1 MKQNIALALLLTLLA
16 GLATS
21 IGGVLAFCFKKK
33 NLNTLALGL
42 GFSAGVMI
50 YVSFMELL
58 PQATGELAK
67 IYTSKTAEA
76 LTILFFFIGTL
87 FAWLIDY
94 MLPSHHLENKT
105 LNKETKLKRVGLF
118 TALVLAVHNFP
129 EGLTTFMATLTNT
142 PTGISIALAIALH
155 NIPEGISV
163 ALPIYHATN
172 NKQKAFWYATLS
184 GLAEPAGALLGF
196 LVLRNF
202 LKGPAFGFAFALT
215 AGIMVYIS
223 LDELLPT
230 AHEYGQGH
238 KIIWGIL
245 GGMLIMALGL
255 LIF

>member
-1 MKQNIALALLLTLLA
+1 MEQNISFALLLTLAA
-16 GLATS
+16 GLATAV
-21 IGGVLAFCFKKK
+21 GGLLAFCFKKK

-58 PQATGELAK
+58 PQATSELAK
-67 IYTSKTAEA
+67 IYSAKPAEG
-76 LTILFFFIGTL
+76 LTILFFFIGAL
-87 FAWLIDY
+87 FAWMIDY
-94 MLPSHHLENKT
+94 FLPSHHLENKS
-105 LNKETKLKRVGLF
+105 LNKESKLKRVGVF

-172 NKQKAFWYATLS
+172 NKKKAFWYATLS
-184 GLAEPAGALLGF
+184 GLAEPVGAILGYLL
-196 LVLRNF
+196 LRNF

-230 AHEYGQGH
+230 AHEYGEGH

-245 GGMLIMALGL
+245 GGMLVMALGL
-255 LIF
+255 FLF

>member
-1 MKQNIALALLLTLLA
+1 MEIFYLALLLTFLA

-21 IGGVLAFCFKKK
+21 IGGILAFFLKKE

-42 GFSAGVMI
+42 GFSAGVML

-58 PQATGELAK
+58 PQATGELTK
-67 IYTSKTAEA
+67 IFTAKTAES

-94 MLPSHHLENKT
+94 CLPSHHLENKS
-105 LNKETKLKRVGLF
+105 LSKENKLKRVGLF

-142 PTGISIALAIALH
+142 PTGISIAVAIALH

-184 GLAEPAGALLGF
+184 GLAEPFGAIIGYLL
-196 LVLRNF
+196 LRNF

-230 AHEYGQGH
+230 AHEYGQAH

-245 GGMLIMALGL
+245 AGMLVMAIGL
-255 LIF
+255 LLF

>member
-1 MKQNIALALLLTLLA
+1 MEIFYLALLLTFLA

-21 IGGVLAFCFKKK
+21 IGGILAFFLKKE

-42 GFSAGVMI
+42 GFSAGVML

-58 PQATGELAK
+58 PQATGELTKIFTAK
-67 IYTSKTAEA
+67 TSEG

-87 FAWLIDY
+87 FAWLIDFC
-94 MLPSHHLENKT
+94 LPSHHLENKS
-105 LNKETKLKRVGLF
+105 LSKENKLKRVGLF

-142 PTGISIALAIALH
+142 PTGISIAVAIALH

-184 GLAEPAGALLGF
+184 GLAEPLGAIIGYLL
-196 LVLRNF
+196 LRNF

-230 AHEYGQGH
+230 AHEYGQAH

-245 GGMLIMALGL
+245 AGMLVMAIGL
-255 LIF
+255 LLF

>member
-1 MKQNIALALLLTLLA
+1 MEQNITLALTLTLLA

-21 IGGVLAFCFKKK
+21 IGGFLAFFFKRE
-33 NLNTLALGL
+33 NLNALALGL

-58 PQATGELAK
+58 PESTHALAK
-67 IYTSKTAEA
+67 IYSLKKAEA
-76 LTILFFFIGTL
+76 LTILFFFIGAF

-94 MLPSHHLENKT
+94 FLPNHHLEEKK
-105 LNKETKLKRVGLF
+105 LNKQAKLNRVGLF
-118 TALVLAVHNFP
+118 TALVLAIHNFP

-142 PTGISIALAIALH
+142 PTGISIAVAIALH

-172 NKQKAFWYATLS
+172 SKQKAFWYATLS
-184 GLAEPAGALLGF
+184 GLAEPAGAIIGYLI
-196 LVLRNF
+196 LRNF

-215 AGIMVYIS
+215 AGIMIYIS

-245 GGMLIMALGL
+245 AGMLVMALGL
-255 LIF
+255 LLF

>member
-1 MKQNIALALLLTLLA
+1 MEQNFYFALLLTLCA

-21 IGGVLAFCFKKK
+21 IGGVLAFFFKKK

-42 GFSAGVMI
+42 GFSAGVML

-58 PQATGELAK
+58 PQATGCLAK
-67 IYTSKTAEA
+67 IYTAKTAEG
-76 LTILFFFIGTL
+76 LTIVFFFIGTL

-94 MLPSHHLENKT
+94 CLPSHHLENKT
-105 LNKETKLKRVGLF
+105 LSKENKLKRVGLF

-142 PTGISIALAIALH
+142 TTGISIALAIALH

-163 ALPIYHATN
+163 ALPIYHATASR
-172 NKQKAFWYATLS
+172 KKAFLYATLS
-184 GLAEPAGALLGF
+184 GLAEPLGALIGF
-196 LVLRNF
+196 LILRNF

-215 AGIMVYIS
+215 AGIMIYIS

-230 AHEYGQGH
+230 AHEYGEGH

-245 GGMLIMALGL
+245 GGMFVMALGL
-255 LIF
+255 LLF

>member
-1 MKQNIALALLLTLLA
+1 MEQNIYFALVLTLLA

-21 IGGVLAFCFKKK
+21 IGGFLAFFFKKK
-33 NLNTLALGL
+33 NLNALALGL

-50 YVSFMELL
+50 YVSFMELM
-58 PQATGELAK
+58 PQAKQELSQIYSAK
-67 IYTSKTAEA
+67 SAEG

-94 MLPSHHLENKT
+94 CLPSHHLENKS
-105 LNKETKLKRVGLF
+105 LNKETKLHHIGLF
-118 TALVLAVHNFP
+118 TAVALAIHNFP
-129 EGLTTFMATLTNT
+129 EGLTTFMATLINT
-142 PTGISIALAIALH
+142 TTGISIALAIALH

-172 NKQKAFWYATLS
+172 NKKKAFWYATLS
-184 GLAEPAGALLGF
+184 GLAEPVGAIIGYLL
-196 LVLRNF
+196 LRNF
-202 LKGPAFGFAFALT
+202 LKGPVFGFAFALT

-230 AHEYGQGH
+230 AHEYGEAH

-245 GGMLIMALGL
+245 AGMLIMAIGL
-255 LIF
+255 LLF

>member
-1 MKQNIALALLLTLLA
+1 MEQNISFALLLTLLA

-21 IGGVLAFCFKKK
+21 LGGLLAFFFKKK
-33 NLNTLALGL
+33 NLNALALGL
-42 GFSAGVMI
+42 GFSAGVML

-58 PQATGELAK
+58 PQATDELAK
-67 IYTSKTAEA
+67 IYNAKPAEA
-76 LTILFFFIGTL
+76 LTIVFFLIGAV

-163 ALPIYHATN
+163 ALPIYHATG
-172 NKQKAFWYATLS
+172 NKKKAFWYATLS
-184 GLAEPAGALLGF
+184 GLAEPLGAIIGY

-230 AHEYGQGH
+230 AHEYGESH

>member
-1 MKQNIALALLLTLLA
+1 MEQNISFALILTLLA

-21 IGGVLAFCFKKK
+21 IGGFLAFFFKKK

-58 PQATGELAK
+58 PQAKNTLGQ
-67 IYTSKTAEA
+67 IYNIKTAEG
-76 LTILFFFIGTL
+76 LTILFFFIGAL

-94 MLPSHHLENKT
+94 CLPSHHLEDKT

-142 PTGISIALAIALH
+142 PTGVSIALAIALH

-172 NKQKAFWYATLS
+172 NKKKAFWYATLS
-184 GLAEPAGALLGF
+184 GLAEPAGAIIGYLL
-196 LVLRNF
+196 LRNF
-202 LKGPAFGFAFALT
+202 LKGPIFAISFALT

-245 GGMLIMALGL
+245 AGMLVMAAGL
-255 LIF
+255 LLF

>member
-1 MKQNIALALLLTLLA
+1 MENFYFALLLTFLA

-21 IGGVLAFCFKKK
+21 IGGILAFFLKKE

-42 GFSAGVMI
+42 GFSAGVML

-58 PQATGELAK
+58 PQATGELTK
-67 IYTSKTAEA
+67 IFTAKTAEG

-87 FAWLIDY
+87 FAWLIDFF
-94 MLPSHHLENKT
+94 LPSHHLENKS
-105 LNKETKLKRVGLF
+105 LSKENKLKRVGLF

-142 PTGISIALAIALH
+142 PTGISIAVAIALH

-184 GLAEPAGALLGF
+184 GLAEPLGAIIGYIL
-196 LVLRNF
+196 LRNF

-230 AHEYGQGH
+230 AHEYGQAH

-245 GGMLIMALGL
+245 AGMLVMALGL
-255 LIF
+255 LLF

>member
-1 MKQNIALALLLTLLA
+1 MEIFYLALLLTFLA

-21 IGGVLAFCFKKK
+21 IGGILAFFLKKE

-42 GFSAGVMI
+42 GFSAGVML

-58 PQATGELAK
+58 PQATGELTK
-67 IYTSKTAEA
+67 IFTAKTAEG

-94 MLPSHHLENKT
+94 CLPSHHLENKS
-105 LNKETKLKRVGLF
+105 LSKENKLKRVGLF

-142 PTGISIALAIALH
+142 PTGISIAVAIALH

-184 GLAEPAGALLGF
+184 GLAEPLGAIIGYLL
-196 LVLRNF
+196 LRNF

-230 AHEYGQGH
+230 AHEYGQAH

-245 GGMLIMALGL
+245 AGMLVMALGL
-255 LIF
+255 LLF

>member
-1 MKQNIALALLLTLLA
+1 MEQNITLALLLTLLA

-42 GFSAGVMI
+42 GFSAGVML

-58 PQATGELAK
+58 PQAKLSLEQ
-67 IYTSKTAEA
+67 IYLPKTAEA

-94 MLPSHHLENKT
+94 ILPSHHLENKT

-118 TALVLAVHNFP
+118 TALVLAAHNFP

-172 NKQKAFWYATLS
+172 SKKKAFWYATLS
-184 GLAEPAGALLGF
+184 GLAEPAGALIGF
-196 LVLRNF
+196 LVLKNF
-202 LKGPAFGFAFALT
+202 LKGPAFAIAFALT

-230 AHEYGQGH
+230 AHEYGEGH

-245 GGMLIMALGL
+245 GGMLVMALGL
-255 LIF
+255 LLF

>member
-1 MKQNIALALLLTLLA
+1 MEQNIALAISLTLLA

-21 IGGVLAFCFKKK
+21 IGGFLAFFFKKE
-33 NLNTLALGL
+33 NLNALALGL
-42 GFSAGVMI
+42 GFSAGVML

-58 PQATGELAK
+58 PQSTHALK
-67 IYTSKTAEA
+67 QLYTAKTAEA
-76 LTILFFFIGTL
+76 LSILFFFVGAL

-94 MLPSHHLENKT
+94 FLPSHHLENKS
-105 LNKETKLKRVGLF
+105 LNKKMKLHHVGLF
-118 TALVLAVHNFP
+118 TALVLAIHNFP
-129 EGLTTFMATLTNT
+129 EGLTTFMATLTNA

-172 NKQKAFWYATLS
+172 NKKKAFWYASLS
-184 GLAEPAGALLGF
+184 GLAEPVGAIIGYLI
-196 LVLRNF
+196 LRNF
-202 LKGPAFGFAFALT
+202 LKGPAFAISFALT

-230 AHEYGQGH
+230 AHEYGEGH

-245 GGMLIMALGL
+245 AGMLIMALGL
-255 LIF
+255 LLF

>member
-1 MKQNIALALLLTLLA
+1 MEQNFYFALLLTLFA

-21 IGGVLAFCFKKK
+21 IGGVLAFFFKKK

-58 PQATGELAK
+58 PQATGELTK
-67 IYTSKTAEA
+67 IYTAKTAEA
-76 LTILFFFIGTL
+76 LTIIFFFIGTL

-94 MLPSHHLENKT
+94 CLPSHHLENKT
-105 LNKETKLKRVGLF
+105 LNKETKLKRLGLF

-142 PTGISIALAIALH
+142 PTGISIAFAIALH

-163 ALPIYHATN
+163 ALPIYHATQSR
-172 NKQKAFWYATLS
+172 QKAFWYATLS
-184 GLAEPAGALLGF
+184 GLAEPAGAIIGF
-196 LVLRNF
+196 LILRNF
-202 LKGPAFGFAFALT
+202 FKGPAFGFAFALT
-215 AGIMVYIS
+215 AGIMIYIS

-238 KIIWGIL
+238 KIIWSIL
-245 GGMLIMALGL
+245 AGMLVMALGL
-255 LIF
+255 LLF

>member
-1 MKQNIALALLLTLLA
+1 MEQNITLALTLTLLA

-21 IGGVLAFCFKKK
+21 VGGFLAFFFKRE

-58 PQATGELAK
+58 PQARESLNQIYSAK
-67 IYTSKTAEA
+67 SAEG

-87 FAWLIDY
+87 LAWLIDY
-94 MLPSHHLENKT
+94 CLPSHHLENKS
-105 LNKETKLKRVGLF
+105 LNKETKLHHIGLF
-118 TALVLAVHNFP
+118 TALALAIHNFP

-142 PTGISIALAIALH
+142 TTGISIALAIALH

-172 NKQKAFWYATLS
+172 NKKKAFFYATLS
-184 GLAEPAGALLGF
+184 GLAEPIGAIIGYLL
-196 LVLRNF
+196 LRNF
-202 LKGPAFGFAFALT
+202 LKGPAFGISFALT

-230 AHEYGQGH
+230 AHEYGEGH
-238 KIIWGIL
+238 KVIWGIL
-245 GGMLIMALGL
+245 AGMLIMALGL
-255 LIF
+255 LIL